1 MLINGESIP
10 LTVVVLLVALS
21 MFVAATTVCCA
32 RLKRPA
38 GIVFVATFVVLLAVI
53 ITLNA
58 FGVFIT
64 F

>member
-1 MLINGESIP
+1 MLINCESIP

-21 MFVAATTVCCA
+21 MFVAATAVCCT
-32 RLKRPA
+32 RFKRS
-38 GIVFVATFVVLLAVI
+38 T
-53 ITLNA
+53 TSNA